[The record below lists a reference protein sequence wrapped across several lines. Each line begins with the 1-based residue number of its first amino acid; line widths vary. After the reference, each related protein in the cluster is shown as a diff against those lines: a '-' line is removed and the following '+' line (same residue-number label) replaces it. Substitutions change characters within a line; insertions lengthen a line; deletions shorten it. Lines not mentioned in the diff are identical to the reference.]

1 MNIDGIRT
9 FLINYFS
16 IFKFKIL
23 DRYIFSE
30 CWLPF
35 AFGCGIVT
43 GVWLGADQVKDAFN
57 LLGQTKV
64 DFGIVFAIIILN
76 IPKILLVTIPVGVLL
91 ASFLVFHRL
100 SGDSEIIAMRASG
113 ISLVRVAVPILL
125 FGLFMTGMNFF
136 IGEFIVVQAEP
147 LAQKL
152 QMAVEN
158 SVMLKDMHD
167 FTYVERSGGKRVGQ
181 GGIKRIFYVKYS
193 QPEKNILHG
202 IVIIDLSRSE
212 ARQIHIAEFA
222 RWNSKENGWELRN
235 GVSYV
240 VSIDDP
246 SQKDHIL
253 KFERIIIPSGKSP
266 DDIMKR
272 INQAKF
278 FGMLELKALID
289 KHHKSHIDTENINK
303 LKVKF
308 HQKFAFPFS
317 CVALALIGAPMGILG
332 RRSRTNWGY
341 IQVAL
346 LVFTFFTLQ
355 SITNSMGET
364 GSLNPLIACW
374 IPNILLGGV
383 GAIIL
388 WYKSEKI

>member
-1 MNIDGIRT
+1 
-9 FLINYFS
+9 
-16 IFKFKIL
+16 
-23 DRYIFSE
+23 
-30 CWLPF
+30 
-35 AFGCGIVT
+35 
-43 GVWLGADQVKDAFN
+43 
-57 LLGQTKV
+57 
-64 DFGIVFAIIILN
+64 
-76 IPKILLVTIPVGVLL
+76 
-91 ASFLVFHRL
+91 
-100 SGDSEIIAMRASG
+100 
-113 ISLVRVAVPILL
+113 
-125 FGLFMTGMNFF
+125 
-136 IGEFIVVQAEP
+136 
-147 LAQKL
+147 
-152 QMAVEN
+152 
-158 SVMLKDMHD
+158 
-167 FTYVERSGGKRVGQ
+167 
-181 GGIKRIFYVKYS
+181 
-193 QPEKNILHG
+193 
-202 IVIIDLSRSE
+202 
-212 ARQIHIAEFA
+212 
-222 RWNSKENGWELRN
+222 
-235 GVSYV
+235 
-240 VSIDDP
+240 
-246 SQKDHIL
+246 
-253 KFERIIIPSGKSP
+253 
-266 DDIMKR
+266 MKR